1 MVKNIKKIYPRYFEE
16 FKCIGGKCEDSCCI
30 GWNIDIDKITF
41 KKYFKVKDPEM
52 KRMFQ
57 KNVQNNER
65 CSSEDI
71 DYGIVKLKKDKRCP
85 FLDEENYCVI
95 HSNLGEDY
103 LSNVCTCFPRVTNK
117 IDDTYEM
124 SLDVACPEAARLIL
138 LNKEGIKFVSKEE
151 SIGKHIISAQIDS
164 KIKEVQNS
172 PLRYFRE
179 IRDFCIDI
187 IQNRDFKLNERL
199 YILGDFINKLEDQF
213 NNNLEDIDKFIS
225 TYNVKRVAKEYSSED
240 INSLLGNDN
249 MNYIIQMNFFIKM
262 LKILKVDKEVES
274 ITFKKYTKEILD
286 GYKIESDKSIN
297 ENSNLY
303 IKAFEEYEE
312 IIENEYNYIFENY
325 LVNFIYNNM
334 FPFNEVLTPFD
345 SYIMLL
351 MRVAFIKFYLVGL
364 YLNGEDNNKE
374 KIVGFI
380 QVFSKT
386 IEHHK
391 VFLIDALA
399 YIKRNEFNNMEF
411 AKNLL

>member
-1 MVKNIKKIYPRYFEE
+1 
-16 FKCIGGKCEDSCCI
+16 
-30 GWNIDIDKITF
+30 
-41 KKYFKVKDPEM
+41 
-52 KRMFQ
+52 
-57 KNVQNNER
+57 
-65 CSSEDI
+65 
-71 DYGIVKLKKDKRCP
+71 
-85 FLDEENYCVI
+85 
-95 HSNLGEDY
+95 
-103 LSNVCTCFPRVTNK
+103 
-117 IDDTYEM
+117 M

-199 YILGDFINKLEDQF
+199 YILGDFINKLEDKF
-213 NNNLEDIDKFIS
+213 NSNLGDIAKFIS
-225 TYNVKRVAKEYSSED
+225 TYDIKRAAKEYSSED

-274 ITFKKYTKEILD
+274 ITFKKYTKEMLE

-297 ENSNLY
+297 ENALLY
-303 IKAFEEYEE
+303 IKAFDEYEE

-334 FPFNEVLTPFD
+334 FPFD

>member
-1 MVKNIKKIYPRYFEE
+1 
-16 FKCIGGKCEDSCCI
+16 
-30 GWNIDIDKITF
+30 
-41 KKYFKVKDPEM
+41 
-52 KRMFQ
+52 
-57 KNVQNNER
+57 
-65 CSSEDI
+65 
-71 DYGIVKLKKDKRCP
+71 
-85 FLDEENYCVI
+85 
-95 HSNLGEDY
+95 
-103 LSNVCTCFPRVTNK
+103 
-117 IDDTYEM
+117 
-124 SLDVACPEAARLIL
+124 
-138 LNKEGIKFVSKEE
+138 
-151 SIGKHIISAQIDS
+151 
-164 KIKEVQNS
+164 
-172 PLRYFRE
+172 
-179 IRDFCIDI
+179 
-187 IQNRDFKLNERL
+187 
-199 YILGDFINKLEDQF
+199 
-213 NNNLEDIDKFIS
+213 
-225 TYNVKRVAKEYSSED
+225 
-240 INSLLGNDN
+240 

-297 ENSNLY
+297 ENALLY
-303 IKAFEEYEE
+303 IKAFDEYEE

>member
-199 YILGDFINKLEDQF
+199 YILGDFINKLEDKF
-213 NNNLEDIDKFIS
+213 NSNLGDIAKFIS
-225 TYNVKRVAKEYSSED
+225 TYDIKRAAKEYSSDD

-262 LKILKVDKEVES
+262 LK
-274 ITFKKYTKEILD
+274 
-286 GYKIESDKSIN
+286 
-297 ENSNLY
+297 
-303 IKAFEEYEE
+303 
-312 IIENEYNYIFENY
+312 
-325 LVNFIYNNM
+325 NFIYNNM